1 MTLPPPRRAS
11 TATARARTSA
21 SGAARPRP
29 APAASTAR
37 PAGMRSEVDLERIGK
52 ESLKMKFKLAKKV
65 PIVDRVGG
73 RMVFKEG
80 VQTRPTEGLGKKEI
94 GK

>member
-1 MTLPPPRRAS
+1 
-11 TATARARTSA
+11 
-21 SGAARPRP
+21 
-29 APAASTAR
+29 
-37 PAGMRSEVDLERIGK
+37 MRSEVDLERIGK